1 MDNFLPGPDAPPY
14 PYLVIRCYPAVHS
27 LRPLPPEL
35 SREELV
41 DLAQQTMERL
51 GCRFRM
57 CVVFAPADALY
68 LELDGSVHASTFVPF
83 ADLTMSLKD
92 PDPTEPNGL
101 VDSSSTRSLAG
112 NTTSRRDPMS
122 GKSRRARTRAKVVRP
137 MVALVP
143 ERRRSTGEI
152 RLTRNHLALLK
163 GLIDRPRATALSR
176 VDFARAG
183 YPHLKR
189 YDEYVVLGNLY
200 HAISR
205 LPSRWV
211 ASRRVGNRIEYR
223 LRPRGRAIVEGQVP
237 AIVDGLGPYAPG
249 RK

>member
-1 MDNFLPGPDAPPY
+1 MDNFLPGPGTPPY
-14 PYLVIRCYPAVHS
+14 PYLVIRCYAAVHS

-41 DLAQQTMERL
+41 ALAQQTMERL
-51 GCRFRM
+51 GHRFRM

-68 LELDGSVHASTFVPF
+68 LELDGSVHPSSFVPF
-83 ADLTMSLKD
+83 ADLTISLED
-92 PDPTEPNGL
+92 PDPTEPNGTRK
-101 VDSSSTRSLAG
+101 STPRP
-112 NTTSRRDPMS
+112 DPMP
-122 GKSRRARTRAKVVRP
+122 GKTRRARTREKVVRP
-137 MVALVP
+137 RVP
-143 ERRRSTGEI
+143 IVTERKRSTGEI

-189 YDEYVVLGNLY
+189 YKEYLVLGNLY